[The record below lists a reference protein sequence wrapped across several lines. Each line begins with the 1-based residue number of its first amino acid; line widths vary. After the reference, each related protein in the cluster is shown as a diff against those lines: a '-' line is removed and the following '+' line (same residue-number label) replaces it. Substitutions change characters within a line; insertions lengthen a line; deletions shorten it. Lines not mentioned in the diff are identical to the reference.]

1 MERRTGLWVAMAF
14 TIVVGQLLACAEP
27 EQPRFD
33 VDSRESPAPLSEL
46 TSEMRSQV
54 LSNKSS
60 RAVMCSPIAELP
72 RTSLCFFK
80 TRRGMNAALGRI
92 QQRVETERGL
102 LTDREHVT
110 NPAHQ
115 ILDGHDLQVAD
126 IAVVLQEHDLTRE
139 RTAKDAAPQHLT
151 WMIDFER
158 EFRERYLIPL
168 VIYATSDVLLAVVA
182 DGDDG
187 ALHHELL
194 HAAFFTDSDYRAA
207 VKGFWDGL
215 APKQRAGIKLLF
227 ASIEHDVTDEVL
239 VLNELQ
245 AYLLMTGAPEE
256 LLGEWAHLADPLSQV
271 LAAKGI
277 SPPLLNPG
285 K

>member
-1 MERRTGLWVAMAF
+1 MERRTRLWLAMAF
-14 TIVVGQLLACAEP
+14 TIVVGQPLACAEP
-27 EQPRFD
+27 EQRGFD
-33 VDSRESPAPLSEL
+33 VESRDSPAPLLEL
-46 TSEMRSQV
+46 TSELRARV
-54 LSNKSS
+54 LSNKTS
-60 RAVMCSPIAELP
+60 RAVICSPIAELP

-92 QQRVETERGL
+92 QQRVETKRGL

-126 IAVVLQEHDLTRE
+126 IAVVLQEHDLSRE
-139 RTAKDAAPQHLT
+139 RTAKDAAPQNLA

-194 HAAFFTDSDYRAA
+194 HAAFFTDSHYRAA

-215 APKQRAGIKLLF
+215 APKQRAGIKRRLE
-227 ASIEHDVTDEVL
+227 SIDHDVTDEAL

-245 AYLLMTGAPEE
+245 AYLLMSGAPEE
-256 LLGEWAHLADPLSQV
+256 LLGKWAHLADPL
-271 LAAKGI
+271 LRALTTKGV
-277 SPPLLNPG
+277 SPPSLNPG
-285 K
+285 L